1 MKSMAVLLFIT
12 TATLRNLLRRQLM
25 RLRQPRYLAASAMGF
40 FYLWSIF
47 ARHGFRPSRGFT
59 LSVESTVLGAGML
72 ALFLLIVLWT
82 WTFGGDE
89 ASLTF
94 SEAEIQFL
102 FPAPLSRSA
111 LVHYK
116 LARTLFFSA
125 FTALFLTWGL
135 GNRIGAPNVR
145 FFFGAWMGVAT
156 LGLHN
161 ISASLT
167 RGSLLEHGVA
177 GGARRLIAL
186 LVPAAIV
193 GAAAYTLYAVPFP
206 GTAPEVQGW
215 FLNAF
220 GTGPLHWVSAPI
232 RPAIEVALAL
242 PGSTLPVSLG
252 FALLSLG
259 GHYLWALTTDSN
271 FQEASIAAAERR
283 GKRLEARRR
292 GQLPLR
298 AAKAPWQLAPQGNPI
313 VALLWKNLTAG
324 VRLLSLRLGIAFA
337 LLAALAIVQVVMTT
351 GDERRVIAA
360 GCLVILAGYFTLFGT
375 QVYRIDFR
383 LDLPNVDM
391 LRTLP
396 LRGWQVAAGEVLAPA
411 IVVALAQWCCL
422 LVATL
427 VIPSSTLAFAGRTG
441 TALALALLLPPVNLC
456 LVIIQNMGVLLFPG
470 WVQAGVQGPRGIE
483 AMGQRMLTL
492 IGTLLAAAIG
502 LVPAG
507 IVAVG
512 IFALTAVFAGWG
524 PLAVV
529 LGAAAGALVLMVE
542 AAFGVLFLGRTFE
555 RFDLSQP

>member
-1 MKSMAVLLFIT
+1 MKAVAVLMFIT
-12 TATLRNLLRRQLM
+12 TATLRNLLRRQLQ

-47 ARHGFRPSRGFT
+47 ARHGMRPTHGLA

-102 FPAPLSRSA
+102 FPAPLTRRA

-135 GNRIGAPNVR
+135 GHRIGAPNVR
-145 FFFGAWMGVAT
+145 FFIGAWMGVAT

-177 GGARRLIAL
+177 GGARRLLAL

-193 GAAAYTLYAVPFP
+193 GAMGYTIYRVPFP
-206 GTAPEVQGW
+206 STAPEVQTW
-215 FLNAF
+215 FLDAF
-220 GTGPLHWVSAPI
+220 GAGPLRWVSAPI
-232 RPAIEVALAL
+232 RPALEVALAL
-242 PGSTLPVSLG
+242 PGSTLPLSLA

-259 GHYLWALTTDSN
+259 AHYTWALTTDAN

-298 AAKAPWQLAPQGNPI
+298 AAKAPWRLSASGSPI

-324 VRLLSLRLGIAFA
+324 VRLLSLRMGIAFA
-337 LLAALAIVQVVMTT
+337 ILFALAMVPVLMAT

-375 QVYRIDFR
+375 QVYRLDFR
-383 LDLPNVDM
+383 LDLPNIDM

-411 IVVALAQWCCL
+411 TVVAAAQWCCL
-422 LVATL
+422 LGATL
-427 VIPSSTLAFAGRTG
+427 IIPASTLAFAGRAG
-441 TALALALLLPPVNLC
+441 TALGLALLLPPVNLC
-456 LVIIQNMGVLLFPG
+456 LVIVQNAGVLLFPG
-470 WVQAGVQGPRGIE
+470 WVQSGVQGPRGIE

-492 IGTLLAAAIG
+492 IGTLLAAALG
-502 LVPAG
+502 LIPAG
-507 IVAVG
+507 VVG
-512 IFALTAVFAGWG
+512 AGVFALVALGAGWG

-529 LGAAAGALVLMVE
+529 LGAAAGALVLLVE
-542 AAFGVLFLGRTFE
+542 AAFGVLFLGRCFE
-555 RFDLSQP
+555 RFDLSQQ